1 MLPSE
6 LLPLSTL
13 RISTLRMSSS
23 SFQRFVALRYLRAA
37 QGRDEGRKF
46 LRFVT
51 YVAVGGVAVGVA
63 ALLLSL
69 MIVRGFSREIE
80 EKIVGFG
87 AHVRVESY
95 LDAPLA
101 DADAL
106 HAQLEALPDVE
117 AATPVVDDFALL
129 RSTSGIDGAVISGS
143 PEGSH
148 GFLAEQIRAGRFSF
162 APDSA
167 GRPGVVVGKSLAELL
182 GVEVGSQLTAFSMRE
197 AGATGFARPRV
208 RAFHVA
214 GIYETGLADFDE
226 VFAYTDL
233 GAARRLFEYGED
245 EVTRFELRLGSIERA
260 DATAEAITEGFGL
273 PVFARSI
280 YQVQQNLFAW
290 IGLQQSIVP
299 LVIGVI
305 VLVAA
310 FNIIGTLLMVTLE
323 KTREI
328 GIILSMGC
336 PAGGV
341 RRLFVWLGF
350 LIGVAGTALGS
361 ALALGLA
368 LVQLRFGIIP
378 LPQEAYY
385 IDTAP
390 VELSLLDFVVVGA
403 VALALCT
410 LSAYIP
416 ARVAARIDPIR
427 SIRFAQ

>member
-1 MLPSE
+1 M
-6 LLPLSTL
+6 T
-13 RISTLRMSSS
+13 SS
-23 SFQRFVALRYLRAA
+23 SFQRFVALRYLRGA
-37 QGRDEGRKF
+37 QGRDEGRRF

-95 LDAPLA
+95 LDGPLA
-101 DADAL
+101 GADSLVSRLA
-106 HAQLEALPDVE
+106 ALPDVVE
-117 AATPVVDDFALL
+117 VTPVVDDFALL
-129 RSTSGIDGAVISGS
+129 RSKAGIDGAVVSGS

-148 GFLAEQIRAGRFSF
+148 AFLAERVEAGAFSF
-162 APDSA
+162 APDAA
-167 GRPGVVVGKSLAELL
+167 GRPGVVVGRGLAELL
-182 GVEVGSQLTAFSMRE
+182 GVEVGSQLTAFSMRDVG
-197 AGATGFARPRV
+197 AGGFSRPRV

-233 GAARRLFEYGED
+233 DAARRLFDYAPD
-245 EVTRFELRLGSIERA
+245 EVTRFELRLDDIERA
-260 DATAEAITEGFGL
+260 DATAEAITASFGL

-290 IGLQQSIVP
+290 INLQQSIVP

-336 PAGGV
+336 PAAGV
-341 RRLFVWLGF
+341 KRLFVWLGF
-350 LIGVAGTALGS
+350 LIGVVGTVIGS

-368 LVQLRFGIIP
+368 LLQLRFGIIP

-390 VELSLLDFVVVGA
+390 VELSAFDFVLVAV

-416 ARVAARIDPIR
+416 ARVAARTDPIR